1 MEGLT
6 MIMSKKSYKEASFI
20 FEATTD
26 VVLFI
31 GIKAEDKAIIPKSF
45 NLIPLTVA
53 VLEIAAD
60 AQPNQRGEIVAD
72 KDYKYFIFEKEFKKG
87 RIEVPFEWNSNIKES
102 SLFFFIKLDGRANV

>member
-6 MIMSKKSYKEASFI
+6 MIRTKKTYKESSFI

-31 GIKAEDKAIIPKSF
+31 GIRAEDKAIIPKSF

-60 AQPNQRGEIVAD
+60 AKPN
-72 KDYKYFIFEKEFKKG
+72 
-87 RIEVPFEWNSNIKES
+87 
-102 SLFFFIKLDGRANV
+102 